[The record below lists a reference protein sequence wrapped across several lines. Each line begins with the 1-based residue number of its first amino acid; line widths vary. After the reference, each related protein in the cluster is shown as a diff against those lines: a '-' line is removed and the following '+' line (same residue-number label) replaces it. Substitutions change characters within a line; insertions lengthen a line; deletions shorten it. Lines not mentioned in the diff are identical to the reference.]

1 MGVFEM
7 VVLIVAIAVGAGVA
21 ETWMKTRSKQQ
32 KGKVD
37 EALEAKVQALED
49 RVQVLEELVTDGKH
63 RLRAEFDAL
72 K

>member
-7 VVLIVAIAVGAGVA
+7 VVLIVVVCVGAGVA
-21 ETWMKTRSKQQ
+21 ETWMKTRSKQANV
-32 KGKVD
+32 KVD
-37 EALEAKVQALED
+37 AAMEAKMKALEA
-49 RVQVLEELVTDGKH
+49 RVEVLEELVTDGKH